1 MEGVKE
7 SLSLEQSERAAGEK
21 DELKRLTNQ
30 VELERLTNQGESTN
44 KQRPPLRMSWRRGG
58 WRSEQDSSKSTED
71 ELTVAKCKQEEL
83 SNFRQQMMGDGDT
96 FLRSRQEHKKAEQC
110 AVGEERMQGKQG
122 ADAKEL
128 QASGSCKSSS
138 TYVKGHDRLV
148 ERLLKKIKQPPI
160 SPPDCD
166 KFVQRLRASRG
177 GLSEHPMEVIEEVRR
192 MALAMEEV
200 GVKAKKCLICFDPMV
215 SKLLHCKQCQQAFH
229 SRCWNEW
236 AHQSKKS
243 HPAAAECPVGRTS
256 HQ

>member
-30 VELERLTNQGESTN
+30 VESTN

-128 QASGSCKSSS
+128 RASGSCKSSS
-138 TYVKGHDRLV
+138 THVKDHDRLV

-177 GLSEHPMEVIEEVRR
+177 GLSEHPMDVIEEVRR
-192 MALAMEEV
+192 MAMEEV
-200 GVKAKKCLICFDPMV
+200 EVKAKKCLICFDPMV
-215 SKLLHCKQCQQAFH
+215 SKILHCKQCQQAFH

>member
-21 DELKRLTNQ
+21 EELKRLTNQ
-30 VELERLTNQGESTN
+30 VERLTNQVESTN

-83 SNFRQQMMGDGDT
+83 SNFRQQMMGDGNT
-96 FLRSRQEHKKAEQC
+96 FLRSRQEHQKAEQGT
-110 AVGEERMQGKQG
+110 VGEDRMQGKQG
-122 ADAKEL
+122 ADAKGL
-128 QASGSCKSSS
+128 RASGSCKSSS
-138 TYVKGHDRLV
+138 TYAKDHDRLV
-148 ERLLKKIKQPPI
+148 ERPLKQIKLPPI

-229 SRCWNEW
+229 SR
-236 AHQSKKS
+236 
-243 HPAAAECPVGRTS
+243 
-256 HQ
+256 